1 MNLYQQ
7 RRAFLFG
14 SVIVTIR
21 RTIKEAVGRG
31 VSGGRKFNGLWNGK
45 VSRVDTEI
53 VRTSQDVKGAGK
65 TIEPNKL
72 SRFSWRSD
80 PHNGHA
86 VRSPHIPDIGVRR
99 FNGFKIFCF
108 SVDERQTKYSTVS
121 ICADDSF
128 GRLKAVA
135 GHAEAPLRHAKL
147 SFHLVNRFDIAFRK
161 LSVKVPP
168 SASIGNEVENAIRR
182 PFRLEDRLLGA
193 ARNFFRVR
201 YQALFIKTCRP
212 QFTTVP
218 GHVGMVP
225 RQPGQA

>member
-45 VSRVDTEI
+45 VSRVDIEI
-53 VRTSQDVKGAGK
+53 VGTSQDIKGAGK
-65 TIEPNKL
+65 TIEPDNL
-72 SRFSWRSD
+72 SRFSWRTN

-86 VRSPHIPDIGVRR
+86 VRSPHIPDIGVWR
-99 FNGFKIFCF
+99 FNGFKVFCS

-128 GRLKAVA
+128 GRLKTVA

-147 SFHLVNRFDIAFRK
+147 SFHLVNRFDVAVSR
-161 LSVKVPP
+161 LPVKVPP
-168 SASIGNEVENAIRR
+168 SASIGNEVKHTIR
-182 PFRLEDRLLGA
+182 
-193 ARNFFRVR
+193 
-201 YQALFIKTCRP
+201 
-212 QFTTVP
+212 
-218 GHVGMVP
+218 
-225 RQPGQA
+225 